1 MYFNAAKT
9 WDAAALERVLT
20 GESTG
25 ANPSYVPDPELKALE
40 GQAIEAME
48 NVYYLLEE
56 AERRD
61 AVTKNSETA
70 LRALKASCLPPDVN
84 DSNSES
90 NNSDSDLDYPGE
102 PESENESESESE
114 LGSDKGNLSGSGS
127 DNETDPES
135 DSTEEGGA
143 SDSSFT
149 SGILYEPSGL
159 GGAVRSTSQG
169 HEYPTK
175 QSLPASKQANAS
187 KRGDSKSQRK
197 AEKKKKKH
205 AERQK
210 IKDAEND
217 FLDFLDRMVDELENL
232 RNLGLSSTDL
242 FLKRHYAKG
251 KMEKPE
257 DKAQKAILTSKFRES
272 VERMIIELFRIG
284 LPHAGCQ
291 ISTAD
296 AEIIAKCALIVGL
309 QQGVEIPPNE
319 FKEAVVGITDAIM
332 NNLVS
337 FLDVTKGSNN
347 PKNEVKAQPNGGRGL
362 RAAPKNNTD
371 IDSNNVDSD
380 GKPPTETK
388 RGFFG
393 WAAKFFQPSGENGG
407 FIPPPEESRDYSI
420 KESWTGKDLQTETG
434 GRHPFIDPEI
444 LLVLQDVNDDAQE
457 TYENNE
463 RYIWGCEYLEADLED
478 ITIETLPSN
487 GKQKPGHKG
496 PQDASYYY
504 GFTSRLF
511 SSINTWVEKYI
522 IPARKTASIN
532 INSPSVLPAIKQSL
546 RKFDY
551 FEESDF
557 ITPEGE
563 RSLKNRNIKRR
574 IKRQMFFQYIFYQV
588 LYENIWSRWLY
599 GLSDYTEAHVLKI
612 AGLDETQK
620 NTKQGHFARGR
631 WFTDNIRRKPTNMTQ
646 TILDNQAHIATTL
659 RQLFV
664 PLLNINNS
672 SSGPSNRRMCIS
684 AEKELLL
691 IISDAQAL
699 QLMFQSEARFH
710 QIMFDWPGSRFDGRW
725 MVNAANAVDM
735 EPLGQQPVPGKTGNL
750 TSEDKIDFVFQ
761 PGLFISEA
769 VEIYEQIVVA

>member
-1 MYFNAAKT
+1 MHFDAAET
-9 WDAAALERVLT
+9 WDAAALERVLS
-20 GESTG
+20 GGSTG
-25 ANPSYVPDPELKALE
+25 ANSSYTPDPELKALE

-70 LRALKASCLPPDVN
+70 LRALKASCLPPDLN
-84 DSNSES
+84 DSGSES
-90 NNSDSDLDYPGE
+90 NNSDSDPDYPGE
-102 PESENESESESE
+102 PESESESEPESE
-114 LGSDKGNLSGSGS
+114 PGSESKPGSDKGGS
-127 DNETDPES
+127 DNETDTES
-135 DSTEEGGA
+135 DSTEEGGG
-143 SDSSFT
+143 SESSFT
-149 SGILYEPSGL
+149 SDILYEPSGL
-159 GGAVRSTSQG
+159 GGAIRSTSQG
-169 HEYPTK
+169 PEYPTR
-175 QSLPASKQANAS
+175 QNPPTSKQANAS
-187 KRGDSKSQRK
+187 ERGSSKSQRK

-210 IKDAEND
+210 IKDTEND

-232 RNLGLSSTDL
+232 RTLGLSSTDL
-242 FLKRHYAKG
+242 FLKQHYAKK

-332 NNLVS
+332 K
-337 FLDVTKGSNN
+337 T
-347 PKNEVKAQPNGGRGL
+347 PENEVKAQPNGGREL
-362 RAAPKNNTD
+362 RTAPKNNTYISSKD
-371 IDSNNVDSD
+371 GDSG
-380 GKPPTETK
+380 GKPAPTETK

-393 WAAKFFQPSGENGG
+393 WAARFFQPSGKNGG

-420 KESWTGKDLQTETG
+420 KESWTGEDLQTETG

-444 LLVLQDVNDDAQE
+444 LLVLQDVNDNAQE
-457 TYENNE
+457 TYENSE

-511 SSINTWVEKYI
+511 SSINTWIEKYI

-563 RSLKNRNIKRR
+563 KSLKNRNINRR

-588 LYENIWSRWLY
+588 LYENIWSKWLY
-599 GLSDYTEAHVLKI
+599 GLSDYTEAHVLNI

-646 TILDNQAHIATTL
+646 KILDNQAHIATTL

-672 SSGPSNRRMCIS
+672 SSGPNNRRMCIS

-699 QLMFQSEARFH
+699 QLMFQSETRFH
-710 QIMFDWPGSRFDGRW
+710 QIMFDWPGSRFDSRW
-725 MVNAANAVDM
+725 MVNAANATDM
-735 EPLGQQPVPGKTGNL
+735 EPLGKQPVPGKTGNL

-761 PGLFISEA
+761 PGLFISET
-769 VEIYEQIVVA
+769 VEIYEHIVVA